1 VPDPA
6 SAAPRGEFALIARL
20 AAALGPPGAAVRQ
33 GIGDDC
39 ALLHPDLVW
48 SLDLLVEDVHFRRS
62 TTTPEDLGWKALAVN
77 LSDLAA
83 CAAAPVAAL
92 AGVTLGPAVDGD
104 EVERLYAGLRACA
117 DAYGCPVVGGDLSRG
132 PALAL
137 AVTVLGRAGRP
148 LRRDG
153 AQPGDGLYVTGEL
166 GGSEAGRL
174 VLEGLAPAPPEA
186 AALAARH
193 RRPTPRLA
201 EAAAL
206 AGVASAALDVSDGVA
221 SDARQ
226 LAAASGVALVVD
238 LDALPLQ
245 AGVSA
250 VAAARGLHPSVLA
263 GSGGEDYELLVALDD
278 GRAATAGVALTRI
291 GRVEA
296 GPPSV
301 RFTGVAADAELR
313 GFDHLAAA
321 P

>member
-20 AAALGPPGAAVRQ
+20 AATLGSPGAAVRQ

-92 AGVTLGPAVDGD
+92 AGVTLGPALPED
-104 EVERLYAGLRACA
+104 EVERLYRGLRACA

-132 PALAL
+132 PALSL
-137 AVTVLGRAGRP
+137 AVTVLGRAEHP

-153 AQPGDGLYVTGEL
+153 ARPGDGLYVTGEL

-174 VLEGLAPAPPEA
+174 VLEGLVPAPAEA
-186 AALAARH
+186 DALAARH
-193 RRPTPRLA
+193 RRPVPRLH
-201 EAAAL
+201 EAAVL
-206 AGVASAALDVSDGVA
+206 AGIASAALDVSDGIA

-226 LAAASGVALVVD
+226 LAVASGVAVVVD

-245 AGVSA
+245 AGVAA
-250 VAAARGLHPSVLA
+250 VAAARGVHPSVLA
-263 GSGGEDYELLVALDD
+263 ASGGEDYELLVTLDEA
-278 GRAATAGVALTRI
+278 RVAAAGVALTRI
-291 GRVEA
+291 GTVEA
-296 GPPSV
+296 GPPSL
-301 RFTGVAADAELR
+301 RFTGAAAGAELR
-313 GFDHLAAA
+313 GFDHLAEG